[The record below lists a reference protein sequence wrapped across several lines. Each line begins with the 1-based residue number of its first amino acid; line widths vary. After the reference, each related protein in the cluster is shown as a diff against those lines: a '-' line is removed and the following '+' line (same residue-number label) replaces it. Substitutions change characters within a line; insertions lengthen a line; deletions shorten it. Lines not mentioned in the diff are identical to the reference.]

1 MNIEILQANY
11 FNKDHA
17 QAIGVLLNAYATDPM
32 GGGKPL
38 PAEIVN
44 NIANKLSTIDYAV
57 SVLGFVEGQPAG
69 LVNCFEGFSTFLSA
83 PLLNIHD
90 IFVLKKY
97 RGIGLSQILL
107 KKVEEIAINK
117 GCCKLTLEV
126 LSENIVAQS
135 SYKKFGFAG
144 YELDPEVGKAL
155 FWQKPLNVT

>member
-1 MNIEILQANY
+1 
-11 FNKDHA
+11 
-17 QAIGVLLNAYATDPM
+17 
-32 GGGKPL
+32 
-38 PAEIVN
+38 
-44 NIANKLSTIDYAV
+44 
-57 SVLGFVEGQPAG
+57 
-69 LVNCFEGFSTFLSA
+69 
-83 PLLNIHD
+83 LNIHD